1 MKDAKLAVATAKDI
15 ERILDEVR
23 FGGFT
28 LVKNYSMIGAELTL
42 YALLNYTYGHSL
54 PVIVE
59 DIFDA
64 FVGYVRHFEV
74 MGLAPPM
81 DHVGVLKVGGID
93 EVGNVFGKLQFEADP
108 LLYIKKK
115 ERAVKEAIGD
125 DPHVY
130 IITGFERLL
139 GFQRDIKSV
148 YAIASH
154 MREELGNEKRLVIS
168 IVEGH
173 VIEGFPMNPLPL
185 LEGVATSVIELHD
198 HGDVVCLDL
207 KKSVFNILGG
217 TNKIFVRPA
226 DVVGWC

>member
-28 LVKNYSMIGAELTL
+28 LVKNYSMVGAELML

-64 FVGYVRHFEV
+64 FAGYVRHFDV

-125 DPHVY
+125 DG
-130 IITGFERLL
+130 I
-139 GFQRDIKSV
+139 
-148 YAIASH
+148 
-154 MREELGNEKRLVIS
+154 
-168 IVEGH
+168 
-173 VIEGFPMNPLPL
+173 
-185 LEGVATSVIELHD
+185 
-198 HGDVVCLDL
+198 
-207 KKSVFNILGG
+207 
-217 TNKIFVRPA
+217 
-226 DVVGWC
+226 